1 MSDAP
6 AGSVSDSDRHPA
18 AIFTKAGRSGTDR
31 VESLHSTSLVPSF
44 SQNLSSDLADI
55 KRAEQDGTFFL
66 VLVYAEMLTEGRFPL
81 HGYPTIPC

>member
-1 MSDAP
+1 M
-6 AGSVSDSDRHPA
+6 
-18 AIFTKAGRSGTDR
+18 
-31 VESLHSTSLVPSF
+31 PSF

-55 KRAEQDGTFFL
+55 KRAEQDGTCFL